1 MTWKL
6 SINRLNGGKMQTGD
20 VQIEVMDAG
29 KQSAKVLGI
38 DFRRPH
44 RLLQRL
50 LLQTLPVDTDK
61 RVLGGDTLNDFFA
74 DAWTG
79 SETGKV
85 KLPNPTL
92 LAYVMHQIV
101 GLAAFAYESHVSP
114 GCFRPVVDDFPLQ

>member
-1 MTWKL
+1 MTRKL

-29 KQSAKVLGI
+29 DQGAKVLGI
-38 DFRRPH
+38 HFRWPH
-44 RLLQRL
+44 GLLQRL
-50 LLQTLPVDTDK
+50 LLQTLPVHTDK
-61 RVLGGDTLNDFFA
+61 GVLGGHTLDDFFA

-114 GCFRPVVDDFPLQ
+114 GAFAP